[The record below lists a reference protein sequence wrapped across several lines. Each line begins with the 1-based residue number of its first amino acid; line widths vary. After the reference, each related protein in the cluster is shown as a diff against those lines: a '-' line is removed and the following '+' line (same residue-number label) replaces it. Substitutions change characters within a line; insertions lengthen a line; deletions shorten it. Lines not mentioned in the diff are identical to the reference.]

1 MSSLLQHSYCSSSS
15 LTSRSSSKLNFFPIS
30 RIPASQNAVRCN
42 LVEPLKY
49 ENGKP
54 YTPYLSSSTTT
65 DQATTT
71 TTTTTTTA
79 PSISNAP
86 HSENAHDTRLRIFS
100 GTANPA
106 LSQ

>member
-1 MSSLLQHSYCSSSS
+1 M
-15 LTSRSSSKLNFFPIS
+15 
-30 RIPASQNAVRCN
+30 
-42 LVEPLKY
+42 KY

-65 DQATTT
+65 DQATATT
-71 TTTTTTTA
+71 TTTTT
-79 PSISNAP
+79 PSIS

-106 LSQ
+106 LSQVNIHVFVSLIFLVYANIYVIKTF